1 MWKSNVQFDTK
12 DTHKSVDRSGSVG
25 VCVRRGAVVPLEC
38 LWPPLL
44 IHLPRPANSVC
55 VRSDRGDSAV
65 FVLLWQVPREDLPGV
80 LSQELL
86 EDGREGDHR
95 LAGAQLGTLH
105 HALLVIDKEVGA
117 AGQHRPA
124 LLRARLGWALCAEVG
139 HEPVNQLAQVPAG
152 KRTH

>member
-1 MWKSNVQFDTK
+1 MFSSTRK
-12 DTHKSVDRSGSVG
+12 THTSLLTDQG
-25 VCVRRGAVVPLEC
+25 VCA
-38 LWPPLL
+38 
-44 IHLPRPANSVC
+44 C
-55 VRSDRGDSAV
+55 VRAWGGCFIRMPVASPVNTFARTCQQRVCSDRGDSAV

-124 LLRARLGWALCAEVG
+124 LLRARLGGALCTEVG

>member
-1 MWKSNVQFDTK
+1 M
-12 DTHKSVDRSGSVG
+12 
-25 VCVRRGAVVPLEC
+25 
-38 LWPPLL
+38 
-44 IHLPRPANSVC
+44 
-55 VRSDRGDSAV
+55 RSDRENSAA

-95 LAGAQLGTLH
+95 LPGAELGALH
-105 HALLVIDKEVGA
+105 HALLVIDEEVGA

-124 LLRARLGWALCAEVG
+124 LLCARLGWALCAEVR

-152 KRTH
+152 KHTH